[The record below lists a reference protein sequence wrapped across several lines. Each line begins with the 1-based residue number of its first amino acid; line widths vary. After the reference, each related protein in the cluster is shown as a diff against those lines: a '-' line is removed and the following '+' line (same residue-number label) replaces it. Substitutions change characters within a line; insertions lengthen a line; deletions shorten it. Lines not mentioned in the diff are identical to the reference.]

1 MNCRYMP
8 AQIIISEKTNFT
20 HTAFEL
26 LLHSFPQLLVEEA
39 HLVLVPLVL
48 VSHQKAGKL
57 ELFSTETTIRVGRG
71 FGLTPTLLHS
81 SNLLLPCVG
90 CSRVELQDIF
100 REETLSADVTGKL
113 GVGSI
118 ASKQFNFIFVPF
130 LLVGFK

>member
-1 MNCRYMP
+1 MVGQNVLGQESLR
-8 AQIIISEKTNFT
+8 AN
-20 HTAFEL
+20 TALEL
-26 LLHSFPQLLVEEA
+26 LLHCFSQLLVEEA
-39 HLVLVPLVL
+39 HLVLVPFLL

-57 ELFSTETTIRVGRG
+57 ELFPTETAIRVGRG

-90 CSRVELQDIF
+90 CPRVKLQDVL

-113 GVGSI
+113 GVGSV
-118 ASKQFNFIFVPF
+118 ASKQFHFIFVPF